1 MSNEKPAIA
10 DGLPS
15 LYGKPT
21 TIVPTTPTSSL
32 PVRYK
37 YVDVSTTRPDLLR
50 FWRSLESGFE
60 LVLLER
66 VISPWQTAH
75 LEQPTPVLAIAR
87 FGQRIVGVDRWLPR
101 RESYHA
107 LGHEFN
113 HIQGFGERDA
123 ERMARQ
129 FCAASTL
136 APGRC
141 RICASDFTAWLRQY
155 AEHEL

>member
-1 MSNEKPAIA
+1 MNNETPAIA
-10 DGLPS
+10 DERPS
-15 LYGKPT
+15 LKENPSPVSPT
-21 TIVPTTPTSSL
+21 PASSL
-32 PVRYK
+32 VVRYR
-37 YVDVSTTRPDLLR
+37 YLSADSRPELVR
-50 FWRSLESGFE
+50 FWESLDSGFE

-66 VISPWQTAH
+66 VILPWEPAD

-87 FGQRIVGVDRWLPR
+87 FGQRIVGIDRWFGL

-141 RICASDFTAWLRQY
+141 QICRSDFDAWLRQY